1 MSIVLNKSDFLF
13 KNQLS
18 KYEGKVREVYTLKND
33 IMIMIASDRISAFDV
48 VMPRGITFKGQ
59 VLNQIAVEMLN
70 RTNDI
75 VQNWLIEN
83 PDPNV
88 SIGKKCNPLKV
99 EMVVRGYLSGH
110 AYREYKAGKRNL
122 CGNKIPNGLKENEK
136 FENPII
142 TPTTKADKGLH
153 DQDIDPV
160 DIIKHNI
167 VNKSD
172 YEKIHQI
179 SLDLYKRGSKIAND
193 NGLILVDTKYEF
205 GYDSNG
211 DITLID
217 EIHTPDSSRYFYLN
231 TYDELLNK
239 NQKQKQLSKEF
250 FREWLMKNNFRGL
263 EGQTIPEISD
273 DVVEMVSSRYIELY
287 EKLLGEKFIK
297 PKSNNVLNRIKENLK
312 DYLF

>member
-59 VLNQIAVEMLN
+59 VLNQIAVEMLK
-70 RTNDI
+70 RTKDI

-88 SIGKKCNPLKV
+88 SIGKKCDPLKV

-153 DQDIDPV
+153 DQDIDPI
-160 DIIKHNI
+160 DIIKQNI
-167 VNKSD
+167 VSKSD

-231 TYDELLNK
+231 TYDELFNK

-312 DYLF
+312 DYLI

>member
-1 MSIVLNKSDFLF
+1 MSIVLNKSDFIF

-70 RTNDI
+70 RTKDI

-88 SIGKKCNPLKV
+88 SIGKKCDPLKV

-160 DIIKHNI
+160 DIIKQNI
-167 VNKSD
+167 VSKSD

-263 EGQTIPEISD
+263 KGQTIPEISD

>member
-110 AYREYKAGKRNL
+110 AYREYKVGKRNL

-160 DIIKHNI
+160 DIIKQNI
-167 VNKSD
+167 VSKSD

-231 TYDELLNK
+231 TYDELFNK

>member
-70 RTNDI
+70 RTKDI

-153 DQDIDPV
+153 DQDIDPI
-160 DIIKHNI
+160 DIIKQNI
-167 VNKSD
+167 VSKSD

>member
-70 RTNDI
+70 RTKDI

-88 SIGKKCNPLKV
+88 SIGKKCDPLKV

-160 DIIKHNI
+160 DIIKQNI
-167 VNKSD
+167 VSKSD

-297 PKSNNVLNRIKENLK
+297 PKSNNVLNRIKENLE

>member
-70 RTNDI
+70 RTKDI

-88 SIGKKCNPLKV
+88 SIGKKCDPLKV

-160 DIIKHNI
+160 DIIKQNI
-167 VNKSD
+167 VSKSD

-231 TYDELLNK
+231 TYDELFNK

-273 DVVEMVSSRYIELY
+273 DVVEMISSRYIELY

>member
-70 RTNDI
+70 RTKDI

-88 SIGKKCNPLKV
+88 SVGKKCNPLKV

-160 DIIKHNI
+160 DIIKQNI
-167 VNKSD
+167 VSKSD

>member
-1 MSIVLNKSDFLF
+1 
-13 KNQLS
+13 
-18 KYEGKVREVYTLKND
+18 
-33 IMIMIASDRISAFDV
+33 MIMIASDRISAFDV

-70 RTNDI
+70 RTKDI

-88 SIGKKCNPLKV
+88 SIGKKCDPLKV

-110 AYREYKAGKRNL
+110 AYREYKSGKRNL
-122 CGNKIPNGLKENEK
+122 WGNKIPNGLKENEK

-160 DIIKHNI
+160 DIIKQNI
-167 VNKSD
+167 VSKSD

-179 SLDLYKRGSKIAND
+179 SFDLYKRGSKIAND

>member
-70 RTNDI
+70 RTKDI

-88 SIGKKCNPLKV
+88 SIGKKCDPLKV

-160 DIIKHNI
+160 DIIKQNI
-167 VNKSD
+167 VSKSD

-273 DVVEMVSSRYIELY
+273 DVVEMVSSMYIELY

>member
-59 VLNQIAVEMLN
+59 VLNQIAVEMLK
-70 RTNDI
+70 RTKDI

-88 SIGKKCNPLKV
+88 SIGKKCDPLKV

-160 DIIKHNI
+160 DIIKQNI
-167 VNKSD
+167 VSKSD

-312 DYLF
+312 NYLI

>member
-70 RTNDI
+70 RTKDI

-88 SIGKKCNPLKV
+88 SIGKKCDPLKV

-153 DQDIDPV
+153 DQDIDSA
-160 DIIKHNI
+160 DIMKQNI
-167 VNKSD
+167 VSKND

-231 TYDELLNK
+231 TYDELFNK

>member
-59 VLNQIAVEMLN
+59 VLNQIAVEMLK
-70 RTNDI
+70 RTKDI

-88 SIGKKCNPLKV
+88 SIGKKCDPLKV

-110 AYREYKAGKRNL
+110 AHREYKAGKRNL

-153 DQDIDPV
+153 DQDIDPI
-160 DIIKHNI
+160 DIIKQNI
-167 VNKSD
+167 VSKSD

-231 TYDELLNK
+231 TYDELFNK

>member
-59 VLNQIAVEMLN
+59 VLNQIAVEMLK
-70 RTNDI
+70 RTKDI

-88 SIGKKCNPLKV
+88 SIGKKCDPLKV

-160 DIIKHNI
+160 DIIKQNI
-167 VNKSD
+167 VSKSD

-231 TYDELLNK
+231 TYYELLNK

>member
-70 RTNDI
+70 RTKDI

-88 SIGKKCNPLKV
+88 SIGKKCDPLKV

-153 DQDIDPV
+153 DQDIDPA
-160 DIIKHNI
+160 DIIKQNI
-167 VNKSD
+167 VSKSD

-312 DYLF
+312 DYLI

>member
-1 MSIVLNKSDFLF
+1 MSIVLNKSDFIF

-33 IMIMIASDRISAFDV
+33 VMIMIASDRISAFDV

-70 RTNDI
+70 RTKDI

-88 SIGKKCNPLKV
+88 SIGKKCDPLKV

-122 CGNKIPNGLKENEK
+122 CGNIIPNGLKENEK

-160 DIIKHNI
+160 DIIKQNI
-167 VNKSD
+167 INKSD

-231 TYDELLNK
+231 TYDELQNK

-263 EGQTIPEISD
+263 KGQTIPEISD

-297 PKSNNVLNRIKENLK
+297 PKSNNILNRIKENLK

>member
-160 DIIKHNI
+160 DIIKQNI
-167 VNKSD
+167 VSKSD

-231 TYDELLNK
+231 TYDELFNK

>member
-59 VLNQIAVEMLN
+59 VLNQIAVEMLK
-70 RTNDI
+70 RTKDI

-88 SIGKKCNPLKV
+88 SIGKKCDPLKV

-122 CGNKIPNGLKENEK
+122 CGNKISNGLKENEK

-153 DQDIDPV
+153 DQDIDPI
-160 DIIKHNI
+160 DIIKQNI
-167 VNKSD
+167 VSKSD

-231 TYDELLNK
+231 TYDELFNK

>member
-33 IMIMIASDRISAFDV
+33 IMIMIASDRISAFDA

-70 RTNDI
+70 RTKDI

-88 SIGKKCNPLKV
+88 SIGKKCDPLKV

-160 DIIKHNI
+160 DIIKQNI
-167 VNKSD
+167 VSKSD

-231 TYDELLNK
+231 TYDELFNK

-287 EKLLGEKFIK
+287 EKLLGEKFVK

>member
-88 SIGKKCNPLKV
+88 SIGKKCDPLKV

-160 DIIKHNI
+160 DIIKQNI
-167 VNKSD
+167 VSKSD

-231 TYDELLNK
+231 TYDELFNK

>member
-59 VLNQIAVEMLN
+59 VLNQIAVEMLK
-70 RTNDI
+70 RTKDI

-88 SIGKKCNPLKV
+88 SIGKKCDPLKV

-160 DIIKHNI
+160 DIIKQNI

-250 FREWLMKNNFRGL
+250 FREWLMKNNFRGI

-312 DYLF
+312 DYLI

>member
-1 MSIVLNKSDFLF
+1 MSIVLNKSDFIF

-70 RTNDI
+70 RTKDI

-88 SIGKKCNPLKV
+88 SIGKKCDPLKV

-153 DQDIDPV
+153 DQDINPV
-160 DIIKHNI
+160 DIIKQNI
-167 VNKSD
+167 VSKSD

-231 TYDELLNK
+231 TYDELFNK

>member
-88 SIGKKCNPLKV
+88 SIGKKCDPLKV

-153 DQDIDPV
+153 DQDIDPI
-160 DIIKHNI
+160 DIIKQNI
-167 VNKSD
+167 VSKSD

>member
-1 MSIVLNKSDFLF
+1 
-13 KNQLS
+13 
-18 KYEGKVREVYTLKND
+18 
-33 IMIMIASDRISAFDV
+33 MIASDRISAFDV

-59 VLNQIAVEMLN
+59 VLNQIAVEMLK
-70 RTNDI
+70 RTKDI

-88 SIGKKCNPLKV
+88 SIGKKCDPLKV

-160 DIIKHNI
+160 DIIKQNI
-167 VNKSD
+167 VSKSD

-217 EIHTPDSSRYFYLN
+217 EIHTPDSSRYFYIN
-231 TYDELLNK
+231 TYDELFNK

>member
-1 MSIVLNKSDFLF
+1 MSIVLNKSDFIF

-70 RTNDI
+70 RTKDI

-88 SIGKKCNPLKV
+88 SIGKKCDPLKV

-122 CGNKIPNGLKENEK
+122 CGNKITNGLKENEK

-160 DIIKHNI
+160 DIIKQNI
-167 VNKSD
+167 VSKSD

-179 SLDLYKRGSKIAND
+179 SLDLYKRGSKIEND
-193 NGLILVDTKYEF
+193 NGLVLVDTKYEF

-273 DVVEMVSSRYIELY
+273 DVVEMISSRYIELY

>member
-1 MSIVLNKSDFLF
+1 MSIVLNKSDFIF

-70 RTNDI
+70 RTKDI

-88 SIGKKCNPLKV
+88 SIGKKCDPLKV

-153 DQDIDPV
+153 DQDIDPI
-160 DIIKHNI
+160 DIIKQNI
-167 VNKSD
+167 VSKSD

>member
-160 DIIKHNI
+160 DIIKQNI
-167 VNKSD
+167 VSKSD

-231 TYDELLNK
+231 TYDELFNK

-312 DYLF
+312 DYLI

>member
-88 SIGKKCNPLKV
+88 SIGKKCSPLKV

-153 DQDIDPV
+153 DQDIDPI
-160 DIIKHNI
+160 DIIKQNI
-167 VNKSD
+167 VSKSD

>member
-70 RTNDI
+70 RTKDI

-160 DIIKHNI
+160 DIIKQNI
-167 VNKSD
+167 VSKSD

-231 TYDELLNK
+231 TYNELLNK

>member
-1 MSIVLNKSDFLF
+1 
-13 KNQLS
+13 
-18 KYEGKVREVYTLKND
+18 
-33 IMIMIASDRISAFDV
+33 MIASDRISAFDV

-59 VLNQIAVEMLN
+59 VLNQIAVEMLK
-70 RTNDI
+70 RTKDI

-88 SIGKKCNPLKV
+88 SIGKKCDPLKV

-160 DIIKHNI
+160 DIIKQNI
-167 VNKSD
+167 VSKSD

>member
-70 RTNDI
+70 RTKDI

-88 SIGKKCNPLKV
+88 SIGKKCDPLKV

-153 DQDIDPV
+153 DQDIDPI
-160 DIIKHNI
+160 DIIKQNI
-167 VNKSD
+167 VSKSD

-312 DYLF
+312 DYLI

>member
-1 MSIVLNKSDFLF
+1 
-13 KNQLS
+13 
-18 KYEGKVREVYTLKND
+18 
-33 IMIMIASDRISAFDV
+33 MIMIASDRISAFDV

-70 RTNDI
+70 RTKDI

-88 SIGKKCNPLKV
+88 SIGKKCDPLKV

-160 DIIKHNI
+160 DIIKQNI
-167 VNKSD
+167 VSKSD

>member
-1 MSIVLNKSDFLF
+1 MSIVLTKSDFLF

-59 VLNQIAVEMLN
+59 VLNQIAVEMLK
-70 RTNDI
+70 RTKDI

-88 SIGKKCNPLKV
+88 SIGKKCDPLKV

-153 DQDIDPV
+153 DQDIDPI
-160 DIIKHNI
+160 DIIKQNI
-167 VNKSD
+167 VSKGD

-231 TYDELLNK
+231 TYDELFNK

-312 DYLF
+312 DYLI

>member
-1 MSIVLNKSDFLF
+1 MSIVLNKSDFIF

-33 IMIMIASDRISAFDV
+33 VMIMIASDRISAFDV

-70 RTNDI
+70 RTKDI

-88 SIGKKCNPLKV
+88 SIGKKCAPLKV

-122 CGNKIPNGLKENEK
+122 CGNIIPNGLKENEK

-160 DIIKHNI
+160 DIIKQNI

-231 TYDELLNK
+231 TYDELQNK

-263 EGQTIPEISD
+263 KGQTIPEISD

-297 PKSNNVLNRIKENLK
+297 PKSNNILNRIKENLK

>member
-1 MSIVLNKSDFLF
+1 MSIVLTKSDFLF

-88 SIGKKCNPLKV
+88 SIGKKCDPLKV

-153 DQDIDPV
+153 DQDIDPI
-160 DIIKHNI
+160 DIIKQNI
-167 VNKSD
+167 VSKSD

>member
-1 MSIVLNKSDFLF
+1 MSIVLTKSDFLF

-59 VLNQIAVEMLN
+59 VLNQIAVEMLK
-70 RTNDI
+70 RTKDI

-88 SIGKKCNPLKV
+88 SIGKKCAPLKV

-153 DQDIDPV
+153 DQDIDPI
-160 DIIKHNI
+160 DIIKQNI
-167 VNKSD
+167 VSKSD

-231 TYDELLNK
+231 TYDELFNK

>member
-1 MSIVLNKSDFLF
+1 MSIVLNKSDFIF

-59 VLNQIAVEMLN
+59 VLNQIAVEMLK
-70 RTNDI
+70 RTKDI

-88 SIGKKCNPLKV
+88 SIGKKCDPLKV

-153 DQDIDPV
+153 DQDIDPI
-160 DIIKHNI
+160 DIIKQNI
-167 VNKSD
+167 VSKSD

-231 TYDELLNK
+231 TYDELFNK

>member
-110 AYREYKAGKRNL
+110 AYRKYKAGKRNL

-160 DIIKHNI
+160 DIIKQNI
-167 VNKSD
+167 VSKSD

-231 TYDELLNK
+231 TYDELFNK

>member
-1 MSIVLNKSDFLF
+1 MSIVLNKSDFIF

-18 KYEGKVREVYTLKND
+18 KYDGKVREVYTLKND

-88 SIGKKCNPLKV
+88 SIGKKCDPLKV

-160 DIIKHNI
+160 DIIKQNI
-167 VNKSD
+167 VSKSD

>member
-18 KYEGKVREVYTLKND
+18 KYVGKVREVYTLKND

-88 SIGKKCNPLKV
+88 SIGKKCDPLKV

-160 DIIKHNI
+160 DIIKQNI
-167 VNKSD
+167 VSKSD

-231 TYDELLNK
+231 TYDELFNK